1 MKRAKKAMTSEAT
14 TKRKIA
20 EMIAEMG
27 KGFLGAGDTI
37 EERQKRLNAACAAWN
52 MACHA
57 PDVRRQKLDQFMN
70 EYLRASPATS
80 PSDLA
85 DLRKDIESLIER
97 KLLLFP
103 EDQRQIIGGKIV
115 TGGVGYRIEVVSAK
129 MQ

>member
-1 MKRAKKAMTSEAT
+1 MKRAKKALTSQAKN
-14 TKRKIA
+14 KRKIA
-20 EMIAEMG
+20 EMIAEVG
-27 KGFLGAGDTI
+27 KGFLGTGDTI

-52 MACHA
+52 MACHS
-57 PDVRRQKLDQFMN
+57 PDVRRRKLDQFME

-85 DLRKDIESLIER
+85 DIRKEVESLIEK

-103 EDQRQIIGGKIV
+103 EDQRQIIGGKIM
-115 TGGVGYRIEVVSAK
+115 TGGLGYRIEVVSAK

>member
-1 MKRAKKAMTSEAT
+1 
-14 TKRKIA
+14 
-20 EMIAEMG
+20 MIAEMA
-27 KGFLGAGDTI
+27 KDFLGTGDTI

-57 PDVRRQKLDQFMN
+57 PDVRRRKLDQFME

-85 DLRKDIESLIER
+85 DIRKEVESLVER

-103 EDQRQIIGGKIV
+103 EDKRQIVGAKIV
-115 TGGVGYRIEVVSAK
+115 TGGVGYRLEVVSAK
-129 MQ
+129 MP